1 MPVVN
6 RIADMLPEMTGWRR
20 HLHANPELAFE
31 EHATSRFV
39 VERLREIG
47 VDDIHQG
54 MAGTGVVA
62 LIHGNGGPAEGA
74 DKRIALRADMD
85 ALPMD
90 EKTGLDYASA
100 RGGAMH
106 ACGHDGHTTILLGTA
121 KYLAETR
128 NFTGTAVLI
137 FQPAEEFGGG
147 AQVMIEQGLF
157 KKYPVRSVWGLHNS
171 PSLPAGTIGTRVG
184 PSMAAV
190 DDFRIEIKGRG
201 GHAARPQDSIDPIF
215 IGNQIYNAL
224 QGIISRNSDPIK
236 SAVLSVTQFHAGS
249 AFNVIPDDAFLN
261 GTVRTFDADLR
272 TYIEQRMRD
281 ICEGAEKQY
290 GTEITLTYDLGYPPL
305 VNSADETGIAG
316 EVAADIV
323 GEEQV
328 MREIAPIMGGEDFAY
343 MLENAPGSYV
353 WIGQADNEHQ
363 APVHNPLYDFNDAIL
378 PVATSYMARLV
389 ERQLPRD

>member
-6 RIADMLPEMTGWRR
+6 RIADMAPEMTGWRR

-31 EHATSRFV
+31 EHDTSRFV

-47 VDDIHQG
+47 VDDIKQG

-62 LIHGNGGPAEGA
+62 LIHGADGPGA
-74 DKRIALRADMD
+74 GREDRIPRRADMD

-90 EKTGLDYASA
+90 EKTGLDHAST
-100 RGGAMH
+100 RQGAMH
-106 ACGHDGHTTILLGTA
+106 ACGHDGHTAILLGTA

-128 NFTGTAVLI
+128 NFSGTAVLI

-157 KKYPVRSVWGLHNS
+157 EKYPVRSVWGLHNS
-171 PSLPAGTIGTRVG
+171 PSLPAGTIGTRTG
-184 PSMAAV
+184 ASMAAV
-190 DDFRIEIKGRG
+190 DDFRIEIVGKG

-215 IGNQIYNAL
+215 IGNQIYGAL

-249 AFNVIPDDAFLN
+249 AFNVIPDDGFLN

-272 TYIEQRMRD
+272 QYIEQRMRD
-281 ICEGAEKQY
+281 ICHGAAMQF
-290 GTEITLTYDLGYPPL
+290 GTEIKLTYDLTALMKRSSP
-305 VNSADETGIAG
+305 A
-316 EVAADIV
+316 
-323 GEEQV
+323 
-328 MREIAPIMGGEDFAY
+328 
-343 MLENAPGSYV
+343 MLQPMWSVRAK
-353 WIGQADNEHQ
+353 
-363 APVHNPLYDFNDAIL
+363 
-378 PVATSYMARLV
+378 
-389 ERQLPRD
+389 

>member
-1 MPVVN
+1 
-6 RIADMLPEMTGWRR
+6 
-20 HLHANPELAFE
+20 
-31 EHATSRFV
+31 
-39 VERLREIG
+39 
-47 VDDIHQG
+47 
-54 MAGTGVVA
+54 
-62 LIHGNGGPAEGA
+62 
-74 DKRIALRADMD
+74 
-85 ALPMD
+85 
-90 EKTGLDYASA
+90 
-100 RGGAMH
+100 
-106 ACGHDGHTTILLGTA
+106 
-121 KYLAETR
+121 
-128 NFTGTAVLI
+128 
-137 FQPAEEFGGG
+137 
-147 AQVMIEQGLF
+147 
-157 KKYPVRSVWGLHNS
+157 
-171 PSLPAGTIGTRVG
+171 
-184 PSMAAV
+184 MAAV

-353 WIGQADNEHQ
+353 WIGQADDEHQ